1 MTEVNNNRDNLINAI
16 ALTEDITR
24 SSNRVHEMLTNLI
37 NNPGNLTNIKTS
49 IDNLYDKIANLKKSD
64 MKLPLVEEQEV
75 VVPGIQDISPKQDVG
90 YGIENALVQPTPELE
105 EETEDV
111 VEETPEL
118 EEETPELEEETPEL
132 ELEEE
137 TMPELEP
144 VAKIPPR
151 KSPRRNDRKQRPNR
165 PLSNRKRTPQP
176 RKDNQ

>member
-16 ALTEDITR
+16 ALIEDITR

-111 VEETPEL
+111 VEEI
-118 EEETPELEEETPEL
+118 PELEEETPEL

-165 PLSNRKRTPQP
+165 PLSNRNRTPQP